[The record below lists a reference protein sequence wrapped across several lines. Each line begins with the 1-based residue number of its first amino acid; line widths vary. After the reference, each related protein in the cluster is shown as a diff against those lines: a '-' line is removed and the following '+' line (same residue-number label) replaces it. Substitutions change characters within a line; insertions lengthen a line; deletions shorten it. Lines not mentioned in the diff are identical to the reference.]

1 MTRRLLTCEIGDII
15 IGVMYTPD
23 LENPDELHAFLSD
36 VLLAVYHALDHGVS
50 FAERI
55 LDGRKKEPHTYAGLI
70 RYEARS
76 RLEREESGEW
86 SVNRKLTNCGIQ
98 ITCGPVVLR
107 VRMSKQGNLPHP
119 GRSHALQEFYEQVPL
134 ALDIDGI
141 RMTST
146 ANLILVYTI
155 DSKQQLALF
164 LCKPRGGSEADGI
177 SGWHWKRRVKIRP
190 DEGIVFEP
198 SDTEE
203 FDFGDMEEDVSDGE
217 SESA

>member
-1 MTRRLLTCEIGDII
+1 MTRKSLTCDFVSII
-15 IGVMYTPD
+15 IAAMDTPD
-23 LENPDELHAFLSD
+23 LENPDQLHAFLSD
-36 VLLAVYHALDHGVS
+36 VLLAVYRALDHGVS

-70 RYEARS
+70 RYEARI
-76 RLEREESGEW
+76 RLEGEESNEW

-98 ITCGPVVLR
+98 IACGPVVLR

-141 RMTST
+141 RMTSS

-164 LCKPRGGSEADGI
+164 LCKPRGGSESDGK

-198 SDTEE
+198 SDNEA
-203 FDFGDMEEDVSDGE
+203 FDFGDLEADVSDGE
-217 SESA
+217 SELA